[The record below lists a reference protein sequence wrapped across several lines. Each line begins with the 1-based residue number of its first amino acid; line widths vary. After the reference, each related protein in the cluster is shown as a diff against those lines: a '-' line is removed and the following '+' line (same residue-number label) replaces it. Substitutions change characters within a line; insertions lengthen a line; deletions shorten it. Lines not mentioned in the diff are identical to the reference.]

1 MITELRET
9 DEKDRNHV
17 NDCSRKEPKHPKA
30 LSVSFYLLIETV
42 IQESVCGNAEMKDF
56 SLFGHEEKNNG
67 RTTNL

>member
-1 MITELRET
+1 MITALRET

-42 IQESVCGNAEMKDF
+42 IQESVC
-56 SLFGHEEKNNG
+56 
-67 RTTNL
+67 